1 MPEPGERPPAMA
13 RDVWFACG
21 CVGIYLSSALAD
33 SAEVAWQGQSGG
45 STSLSDDQ
53 LAAFGIGE
61 SVAAYAQAFQFMWL
75 GVLARM
81 GRAVPSSSG
90 TAAAGAGGASAVTA
104 AAAEAAAA
112 AAADR
117 ARTLRMGWLSSVL
130 VGLPLMVLVQALA
143 RPVCAFFGPSPAVL
157 ALAVPYLRVHL
168 CGLVPMQVCR
178 LLARG

>member
-1 MPEPGERPPAMA
+1 MA

-90 TAAAGAGGASAVTA
+90 TAAAGGAAAVTA
-104 AAAEAAAA
+104 AATAAAA
-112 AAADR
+112 A
-117 ARTLRMGWLSSVL
+117 
-130 VGLPLMVLVQALA
+130 
-143 RPVCAFFGPSPAVL
+143 
-157 ALAVPYLRVHL
+157 
-168 CGLVPMQVCR
+168 
-178 LLARG
+178 

>member
-1 MPEPGERPPAMA
+1 MPEQDDERPPAMA

-81 GRAVPSSSG
+81 GRAVPCSSSS
-90 TAAAGAGGASAVTA
+90 TAGAGG
-104 AAAEAAAA
+104 AA

>member
-1 MPEPGERPPAMA
+1 MPEPDDERPPAMA

-90 TAAAGAGGASAVTA
+90 TAAAGAGGLAAVT
-104 AAAEAAAA
+104 AAAA

>member
-1 MPEPGERPPAMA
+1 MPEPDDERPPAMA

-81 GRAVPSSSG
+81 GRAVPCSGSS
-90 TAAAGAGGASAVTA
+90 TAAAGAGGVAAVT
-104 AAAEAAAA
+104 AAAA

-130 VGLPLMVLVQALA
+130 VGMPLMVLVQALA